1 MGYIQQITL
10 RLFPRETV
18 NFASVDSA
26 SANIEILGKQN
37 EDRVHQKIEQ
47 FQFSVDKNLVPESF
61 QQYRILFLHFSRAI
75 YVVSY
80 L

>member
-1 MGYIQQITL
+1 MTSEGNSVLLPANVDRSRDLFHKFVNENVFFFVGYIQQITL

-37 EDRVHQKIEQ
+37 
-47 FQFSVDKNLVPESF
+47 
-61 QQYRILFLHFSRAI
+61 
-75 YVVSY
+75 
-80 L
+80 